1 LSASGN
7 GGVVFG
13 KLRIWAVAAA
23 VALAAVAAA
32 YFRGR
37 SEANSDAQVKG
48 YQNTI
53 DKMRTA
59 REVDREIE
67 ILDDTGLADRASKWL
82 RDAGK

>member
-1 LSASGN
+1 M
-7 GGVVFG
+7 FG
-13 KLRIWAVAAA
+13 KLRIWAVAFAAAAAA
-23 VALAAVAAA
+23 VVAA

-37 SEANSDAQVKG
+37 SEANADAKLKG
-48 YQNTI
+48 YEDTL

-67 ILDDTGLADRASKWL
+67 VLDDTGLADRASKWL